1 MPQLANSLPE
11 YRKHKATGQ
20 AVTTIGGKDFY
31 LGPHGTVACKKEYDR
46 VIAEYL
52 ASGRSP
58 VFGKPALVLT
68 ITQLAVAYV
77 RHAKSYFGTAP
88 TSEYQRIRLQ
98 RSSRPPAVDGEP

>member
-1 MPQLANSLPE
+1 M
-11 YRKHKATGQ
+11 
-20 AVTTIGGKDFY
+20 TTIGGKDFY

-58 VFGKPALVLT
+58 VFGKPAQVLT

-77 RHAKSYFGTAP
+77 KHAKSYFRTAP
-88 TSEYQRIRLQ
+88 TSEYQRMRLQ
-98 RSSRPPAVDGEP
+98 RSSPLPAFGGEP